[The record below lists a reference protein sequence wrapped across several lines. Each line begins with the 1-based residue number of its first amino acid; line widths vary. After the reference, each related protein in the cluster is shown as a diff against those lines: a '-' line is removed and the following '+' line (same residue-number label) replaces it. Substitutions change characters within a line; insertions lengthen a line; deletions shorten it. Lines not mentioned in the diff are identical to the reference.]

1 MINTVSLNENKLFK
15 RLYYHGK
22 SVISPILVLY
32 YLPGIKGKNRLGI
45 TVSTKVGSAVIR
57 NRVKRLIRENYR
69 LLEPSLKTDY
79 DIVIVARKAA
89 AYSDFHKIN
98 AELEK
103 LVKKAGL
110 LL

>member
-1 MINTVSLNENKLFK
+1 MIKTVSLNENKLFK

-22 SVISPILVLY
+22 SVVSPILVLY

-45 TVSTKVGSAVIR
+45 TVSTKIGHAVIR
-57 NRVKRLIRENYR
+57 NRVKRKIKETYR
-69 LLEPSLKTDY
+69 LLEPSLRTDY

-89 AYSDFHKIN
+89 VHSDFHRLN
-98 AELEK
+98 TEMNR

-110 LL
+110 IQ